1 MGTDAG
7 MGMTSA
13 FEPEAYRA
21 KVRAVIEAEAP
32 RRDCLEGLRAP
43 ADAAEEARLRRWYA
57 CLYERGLL
65 GADWP
70 EDLGG
75 DPSHHPLMDL
85 IVMEELI
92 RARAPRPIDQ
102 VLLASHA
109 LVHFGSASQQAR
121 YLPRIRSGEDIWCQ
135 LFSEPGV
142 GSDLAALA
150 TRATKVDG
158 GWRLEGQ
165 KVWSTDADWAQMG
178 LLLARTDADVVPQAG
193 ITAFA
198 VPMDAPG
205 IVVRPIREITGAAE
219 FCEVFLDAVVV
230 PDDAVIGEVGGGWKL
245 ANSGLASER
254 THVGANAI
262 VLEMLHA
269 DLVSLA
275 RAVRL
280 PDGRRA
286 VDSEQVQ
293 QQLAQKWAEV
303 TAVQALVQQTAAD
316 AVAGGGN
323 AWDAPLCKLAYT
335 ELNVALCGVALGL
348 TLAGEVEPGAE
359 ELVRRWQHTT
369 LWSRALTISGGAS
382 QILTGVL
389 AQQML
394 GFPRSW
400 SRVPAKR

>member
-1 MGTDAG
+1 MSTLSPGPFDPA
-7 MGMTSA
+7 
-13 FEPEAYRA
+13 AYRER
-21 KVRAVIEAEAP
+21 VRTFIAEQAP
-32 RRDCLEGLRAP
+32 RHDCLEGLRAP
-43 ADAAEEARLRRWYA
+43 ADAQEEGRLRGWYA
-57 CLYERGLL
+57 ALYAQGLL

-70 EDLGG
+70 EHLGG
-75 DPSHHPLMDL
+75 DPQHQPLMDL

-109 LVHFGSASQQAR
+109 LVHFGTPAQQER
-121 YLPRIRSGEDIWCQ
+121 WLPRIRSGQDVWCQ

-142 GSDLAALA
+142 GSDLAALT

-158 GWRLEGQ
+158 GWRLDGQ

-178 LLLARTDADVVPQAG
+178 LILARTDPDVVLQAG

-205 IVVRPIREITGAAE
+205 ILVRPIREITGAAE
-219 FCEVFLDAVVV
+219 FCEVFLDGVVV
-230 PDDAVIGEVGGGWKL
+230 PDDAVLSEVGGGWRL

-254 THVGANAI
+254 THVGANAV

-269 DLVSLA
+269 DLVALA

-286 VDSEQVQ
+286 LDSEQVQ
-293 QQLAQKWAEV
+293 HELAQTWAEV

-335 ELNVALCGVALGL
+335 ELNVVLCGVALGL
-348 TLAGEVEPGAE
+348 TLAGEVDPGYE
-359 ELVRRWQHTT
+359 ELVSRWQHTT

-400 SRVPAKR
+400 SRVVKA